1 MAGENQVM
9 NPIGISR
16 LGANNLGSDK
26 DALFLKVFSGEVLQV
41 FEENNALLPLVRQRT
56 ISSGKSAQFPVTGVA
71 TAKYHT
77 PGESIMASGLD
88 ADASGGSTGDGI
100 LNSSKYLTNMSHSER
115 LISIDG
121 MLVSSAFIGD
131 IDEAKNHYDVRSAY
145 STQIGRELA
154 YHADRALIRT
164 AIAGARA
171 DKDRFGGT
179 DAKFKGESIDIDI
192 SNDGVSGTEL
202 IDGIF
207 SVAQKMDEKSVPSDG
222 RYIIVNPANYYKL
235 VNDSSDAVLRA
246 INRDFGNEGNGSIAR
261 GEILQVAGVRVL
273 KSNHLPSGSDASDSI
288 FKDALINNDVYDAH
302 DSTGSDG
309 VGYSA
314 AAAYNTVGVAFQTEG
329 LGTVKLLDLAMES
342 EYQLDRLGTLMVAKY
357 AMDHGVLREECL
369 YELVT
374 A

>member
-179 DAKFKGESIDIDI
+179 DAKFKGESIDIAA
-192 SNDGVSGTEL
+192 GGTATATE
-202 IDGIF
+202 IIAGIH
-207 SVAQKMDEKSVPSDG
+207 SVAQKMDEKNVPSDG
-222 RYIIVNPANYYKL
+222 RYIMMNPASYYSVL
-235 VNDSSDAVLRA
+235 NDSNDSVLRA
-246 INRDFGNEGNGSIAR
+246 INRDFGGEGNGSVAR
-261 GEILQVAGVRVL
+261 GELLQVAGVRIL
-273 KSNHLPSGSDASDSI
+273 KTNHLPSGSDASDSI

-357 AMDHGVLREECL
+357 AMGHGVLREECL